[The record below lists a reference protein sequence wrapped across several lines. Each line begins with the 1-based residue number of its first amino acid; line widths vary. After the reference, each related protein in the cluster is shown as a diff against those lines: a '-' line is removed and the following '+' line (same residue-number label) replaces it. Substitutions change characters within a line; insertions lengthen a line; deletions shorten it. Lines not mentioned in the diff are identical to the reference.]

1 MVPLLIITITIT
13 LNNVIKCS
21 HQIKLTPPLYL
32 PLDLAKTSKIYRVW
46 ARRVIRLSFFMSSCF
61 GAKHVKISYCRF
73 HPVKIFNAQLLLM
86 NYLSV
91 HLSLLLLCR
100 VKSNY

>member
-61 GAKHVKISYCRF
+61 GAKTCEYI
-73 HPVKIFNAQLLLM
+73 LLQIPSCE
-86 NYLSV
+86 NFQRSIIANDQCIYLCYYFV
-91 HLSLLLLCR
+91 A
-100 VKSNY
+100 